1 MSSPIQI
8 SIVIVSYQVK
18 ELLLA
23 CLASIATTKENLA
36 VEVIVIDNNSTD
48 GSVDA
53 VAKHFPQTVL
63 IANNYNA
70 GFSGA
75 NNQGMSIAKGEY
87 IFLLNPDTEVHEGAL
102 QQLLARAEKGL
113 DSVVAPQL
121 LNSDGSIQISVWK
134 KTTVMN
140 LIAETFFLH
149 QVFKL
154 NLYAPSQL
162 QQDFAPDAASGAALF
177 FSKKLFEKIG
187 GLDDNLFWSED
198 TDFCTRSRTVAPLY
212 YLANAR
218 VTHHSGKSSVDRLHI
233 VLPNQLLSKVKYIR
247 KHASR
252 MTYGL
257 ALFFGLIFILSR
269 IVMFGLLSP
278 FKSLYGKKRKAYS
291 IALKKWGQLVKTG
304 TFALT

>member
-1 MSSPIQI
+1 MSSRVQI
-8 SIVIVSYQVK
+8 SIIIVSYQVK
-18 ELLLA
+18 ELLMA
-23 CLASIATTKENLA
+23 CLESIAKTKGELT
-36 VEVIVIDNNSTD
+36 VEVIVVDNKSSD
-48 GSVDA
+48 GSVAA
-53 VAKHFPQTVL
+53 VAQYYPESVI
-63 IANNYNA
+63 IANDYNA

-102 QQLLARAEKGL
+102 QQLLSRAEKGVY
-113 DSVVAPQL
+113 SVVAPQL

-134 KTTVMN
+134 KTTIMN

-162 QQDFAPDAASGAALF
+162 HEDFAPDAASGAALF
-177 FSKKLFEKIG
+177 FSKKLYAQIG
-187 GLDDNLFWSED
+187 GLDENLFWSED
-198 TDFCTRSRTVAPLY
+198 TDFCTRSRSVAPLR

-247 KHASR
+247 KHASG

-257 ALFFGLIFILSR
+257 ALFFALIFILSR
-269 IVMFGLLSP
+269 IVVFGLLSP
-278 FKSLYGKKRKAYS
+278 IKSLYGKKRKAYS